1 MPGKNRRRQAV
12 SRSKRFR
19 NILEFLGLKFIWLMT
34 RILPYRLA
42 IRLSRVLSFLTF
54 SVFRVRRDVTIQ
66 NLQHA
71 FPEKTVGEC
80 THLAKKIYDHFGR
93 VAMDFLYMSRLIPEK
108 LLQLVDFE
116 NEAVLQEAL
125 KQGKGAVL
133 NGGHLGNWEFMAAII
148 PLKGYPTHIIVGTQR
163 NNLADEW
170 INSNRLLAG
179 SKIIRV
185 GGAVRKSLRALDQ
198 GECVALLSD
207 QDAGRDGQFVPFF
220 GRKASAPVGAA
231 LLALKTGA
239 PMIYSQ
245 TVLKNGHYVVEFKE
259 IQTSDLDG
267 PTPENLWE
275 LTRRFTEI
283 LEENIRKYPDQW
295 FWMHRRW
302 KTRPPGESE
311 GNSK

>member
-1 MPGKNRRRQAV
+1 MSK
-12 SRSKRFR
+12 SKRFR
-19 NILEFLGLKFIWLMT
+19 NILEFVGLKFIWLMT
-34 RILPYRLA
+34 QILPYRLA
-42 IRLSRVLSFLTF
+42 IQLSRGLSFLTF

-66 NLQHA
+66 NIRRA

-80 THLAKKIYDHFGR
+80 TRLAKKVYNHFGR
-93 VAMDFLYMSRLIPEK
+93 VAIDFLYLSRLIPEK
-108 LLQLVDFE
+108 LLQMINFE
-116 NEAVLQEAL
+116 NEAVLQEVL
-125 KQGKGAVL
+125 KRGKGAVL
-133 NGGHLGNWEFMAAII
+133 NGGHLGNWEFWAAII

-163 NNLADEW
+163 NNLADDW

-179 SKIIRV
+179 SKIIHV
-185 GGAVRKSLRALDQ
+185 GGAVRKSLQALKQ

-231 LLALKTGA
+231 LLSLKSGA

-245 TVLKNGHYVVEFKE
+245 LILKSGRYVLNFWE
-259 IQTSDLDG
+259 IKTSDLDG

-275 LTRRFTEI
+275 LTRRFTEA
-283 LEENIRKYPDQW
+283 LEEAVRKYPEQW

-302 KTRPPGESE
+302 KTRPPGENEGISE
-311 GNSK
+311 